1 MFLDILILIG
11 SLVLGFAIF
20 FIPIVLISEYLRF
33 YFGAPIIAIIYTTG
47 LTVGVLY
54 WQPLSFITIAVMWSA
69 ALLPI
74 FTEWLM
80 IAWDKIKEK

>member
-11 SLVLGFAIF
+11 SLVLGFALF
-20 FIPIVLISEYLRF
+20 FIPIVLTSEYLGF
-33 YFGAPIIAIIYTTG
+33 YYGAPIIAMIYATG

-54 WQPLSFITIAVMWSA
+54 WKPLGLITMTVMWSA

-74 FTEWLM
+74 LIEWLTNVR
-80 IAWDKIKEK
+80 DKIKEK

>member
-20 FIPIVLISEYLRF
+20 FIPIVLISEYLGF

-74 FTEWLM
+74 LLEWLTNVR
-80 IAWDKIKEK
+80 DKINEK